1 MLEAVLE
8 SEGAERVLKFLAARK
23 KAYAREITDFWKLRV
38 STCQSQLS
46 RMERNGL
53 LTSEKSGRTEV
64 YSFNRRYAFS
74 EDVQNLLL
82 KALSFCPPDLQDD
95 LHYKRKRPRRSGKPL

>member
-1 MLEAVLE
+1 MLEAVLG
-8 SEGAERVLKFLAARK
+8 SEGAERVLMFLAARNK
-23 KAYAREITDFWKLRV
+23 GYAKEISDFWKMRV

-46 RMERNGL
+46 RLERDGL
-53 LTSEKSGRTEV
+53 LTSEKSGRTKV

-82 KALSFCPPDLQDD
+82 KALSFCPQDLQDD
-95 LHYKRKRPRRSGKPL
+95 LNYKRKRPRRSGKPL

>member
-1 MLEAVLE
+1 MLEAVLG
-8 SEGAERVLKFLAARK
+8 SEGAERVLMFLAARK
-23 KAYAREITDFWKLRV
+23 QGYAKEIADFWKMRV

-46 RMERNGL
+46 RMERDGL
-53 LTSEKSGRTEV
+53 LTSEQFGRTRV

-82 KALSFCPPDLQDD
+82 KALSFRPPELQDA
-95 LHYKRKRPRRSGKPL
+95 LHYQRKHPRRSGKPL